1 MSSAAARTAFVM
13 SYQTHP
19 KPVQHTDLA
28 AANDAAL
35 LEVRKPKPSRLFR
48 AMQNSAPEMMKIMP
62 FWRP

>member
-1 MSSAAARTAFVM
+1 MSSAAARTAFIT

-28 AANDAAL
+28 AANDRAGKPA
-35 LEVRKPKPSRLFR
+35 RKLKPSSLFR
-48 AMQNSAPEMMKIMP
+48 AMQNSAPEIMKIMP